1 MALSKEPTML
11 RAIIMDH
18 YENPTHK
25 KINDIKVDEYKHYHN
40 KSESCI
46 DDLTVYLKS
55 EKDVIVDVRFD
66 GIGCAIS
73 TSSTDIMADLI
84 TGKTINE
91 AKSIINNYIKM
102 ILGEPYDETNLEE
115 LIAFYQ
121 INKQANRIKCAKIG
135 TSALAEILDGKTNEN

>member
-1 MALSKEPTML
+1 MALSKEPTLL

-25 KINDIKVDEYKHYHN
+25 EISDIKITEYQHYHN

-55 EKDVIVDVRFD
+55 EKGIIVDVRFE

-84 TGKTINE
+84 TNKTTAE
-91 AKSIINNYIKM
+91 AKSIISNYLKM

-135 TSALAEILDGKTNEN
+135 TSAMGEILEGKTNEN